1 MITKKFSLQKEDFDK
16 EEPLTRPI
24 QRRQSK
30 RRETIRRLSRPMLL
44 NNSDIRTLRHVDKD
58 RIILLRMTHRRHQ
71 DRRIS
76 KPKLLSVDEIKILRR
91 KPKSSL

>member
-1 MITKKFSLQKEDFDK
+1 MVTKKLSLQKEDFDEK
-16 EEPLTRPI
+16 GQLIRPT
-24 QRRQSK
+24 QRRQNK

-44 NNSDIRTLRHVDKD
+44 NNSDIRSLRHVDKD

-91 KPKSSL
+91 KTK